1 MKKIEVMG
9 LQTIPQT
16 SGTDVAKAIEAT
28 MRATAYTQGL
38 KERLLLRIASWFISR
53 VLRQCIAYPPFA
65 KNDGELKKLSILV
78 FTSRVLR
85 TSFPSQ
91 TNPIFLLFP
100 EPGRSYHICPP
111 YIQTLKLHFG

>member
-1 MKKIEVMG
+1 MKKIEVMD
-9 LQTIPQT
+9 LQTIPKT

-28 MRATAYTQGL
+28 MRATAYAQGL

-53 VLRQCIAYPPFA
+53 VLSQCIAYPPFA
-65 KNDGELKKLSILV
+65 KNDGELKKFSILV
-78 FTSRVLR
+78 FTSRVLC

-91 TNPIFLLFP
+91 TNLIFFLFP

-111 YIQTLKLHFG
+111 YIQTLKSNFG